1 VKSRGFTGVRA
12 VTPRSQRELEQWRV
26 ALDSLSARQLE
37 SLALLATG
45 LHAHQ
50 IAAQLGVSE
59 ATVKSHLQQVYR
71 KLGVSNRVE
80 ASMRFLQ
87 AGGTDAPPR

>member
-1 VKSRGFTGVRA
+1 VLI
-12 VTPRSQRELEQWRV
+12 PRTDLELEQWRTS
-26 ALDSLSARQLE
+26 LNRLSARQLQT
-37 SLALLATG
+37 LQLLATG

-50 IAAQLGVSE
+50 IAAQLGLSE

-80 ASMRFLQ
+80 ASMRFVQ
-87 AGGTDAPPR
+87 AGGLDVPPR